1 MKVDK
6 ANAISILKLF
16 NEKVDKLIKSRFV
29 KHIQENK
36 GMKVS
41 IRASIGEKVNISHNL
56 PDQDA
61 IDAFVLTI
69 RFFIQDNEPTSLS
82 NMAKLYDNIPVSS
95 SIKDDFDWVRN
106 KLNSELRKKSMFNLQ
121 NKHLLRGEIFDTFI
135 YGGLAHANKEKKED
149 FDKWMSIE
157 PLAAFVVAEFNN
169 VLIYFLDC
177 IAYIRKVNTR
187 ALDELIKDKNS

>member
-1 MKVDK
+1 MDK
-6 ANAISILKLF
+6 TEVISILKLF

-29 KHIQENK
+29 NHIQENK

-41 IRASIGEKVNISHNL
+41 IRSSIGEKVNISHNL

-69 RFFIQDNEPTSLS
+69 RFFIQDNESTSLR
-82 NMAKLYDNIPVSS
+82 NMAKLYDDITVSS
-95 SIKDDFDWVRN
+95 SIKDDFNWVRN
-106 KLNSELRKKSMFNLQ
+106 KLNSELNKKSMFNLQ
-121 NKHLLRGEIFDTFI
+121 HKQLSRGEIFDTFI

-149 FDKWMSIE
+149 FDKWMSVE

-177 IAYIRKVNTR
+177 IAYVRKVNLR
-187 ALDELIKDKNS
+187 ALEELGS

>member
-1 MKVDK
+1 MDK
-6 ANAISILKLF
+6 TEVISILKLF

-41 IRASIGEKVNISHNL
+41 IRSSIGEKVNISHNL

-69 RFFIQDNEPTSLS
+69 RFFIQDNESTSLR
-82 NMAKLYDNIPVSS
+82 NMTKLYDDITVSS
-95 SIKDDFDWVRN
+95 SIKDDFNWVRN
-106 KLNSELRKKSMFNLQ
+106 KLNSELNKNSMFNLQ
-121 NKHLLRGEIFDTFI
+121 HKQLSRGEIFDTFI

-177 IAYIRKVNTR
+177 IAYVRKVNLR
-187 ALDELIKDKNS
+187 ALEELNS